1 MELHSI
7 WLIATIADDLL
18 IVEGERE
25 RKLHKQYGFD
35 WLVALVLHCNRGYAA
50 YSMTR
55 QCNLLLFGSP

>member
-25 RKLHKQYGFD
+25 KNFINST
-35 WLVALVLHCNRGYAA
+35 VLIG
-50 YSMTR
+50 
-55 QCNLLLFGSP
+55 

>member
-25 RKLHKQYGFD
+25 NFINSTVMIG
-35 WLVALVLHCNRGYAA
+35 
-50 YSMTR
+50 
-55 QCNLLLFGSP
+55 